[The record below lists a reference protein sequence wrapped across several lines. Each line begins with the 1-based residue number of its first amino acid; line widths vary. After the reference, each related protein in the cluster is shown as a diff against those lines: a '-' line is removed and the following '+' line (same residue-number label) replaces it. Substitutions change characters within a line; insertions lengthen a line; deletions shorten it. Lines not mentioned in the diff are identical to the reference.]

1 MFKLFSTDAK
11 LSKHKEFMIRFRDK
25 FEDMTNMLIK
35 YHAIIKSQEKDL
47 KLLKNKNELTMQ
59 ISNVMN
65 LNIKT

>member
-1 MFKLFSTDAK
+1 MFKLFSTDSK